1 MSRLITSLWFLDT
14 VPHNT
19 TGDETALNEDKS
31 WRLMSFVTCNHTVVD
46 ESSSSINPGLTLE
59 NGIKGNYNVINK
71 KQLGNYLMP
80 KTLLFNNSFLLFKG
94 YYLVQTTL
102 QMKKHS
108 TMMKRRKKHLQ
119 KINILYKNR

>member
-46 ESSSSINPGLTLE
+46 ESSSSINPGLTPE

>member
-1 MSRLITSLWFLDT
+1 MSQLITSLWFLDT

-19 TGDETALNEDKS
+19 TGDETALNEDKYGK
-31 WRLMSFVTCNHTVVD
+31 LISFNHTVVD
-46 ESSSSINPGLTLE
+46 ETSSSINPGLTLE